1 MEENK
6 DKSIANTCNLVKCF
20 GNCPQYMQEEEGLRH
35 FIHSSLDRQTDTHAY
50 GSKGARQTP
59 FCGNQSNC
67 FFYTSAST
75 K

>member
-50 GSKGARQTP
+50 GS
-59 FCGNQSNC
+59 
-67 FFYTSAST
+67 
-75 K
+75 